1 MDLGKNIVIGIYLDL
16 SKAFDTLN
24 KDILID
30 KLFRYGIRG
39 IPNNWIKSYLTDRT
53 QMTIIKDILS
63 GKSPI
68 DIGVPQGSILGL
80 IFFLLYINDLPN
92 FDPEIF
98 TLMFADDSSL
108 FLYGPNLDDLM
119 TRTKSVIT
127 KVKLWIDT
135 NKLSLNV
142 NNFH

>member
-1 MDLGKNIVIGIYLDL
+1 MDFGKKHSTEYAIMALQNFTNLQFEKGNYVIGLYLDL

-39 IPNNWIKSYLTDRT
+39 IPNNWIKSYLTDRS
-53 QMTIIKDILS
+53 QMTIIIDILS

-68 DIGVPQGSILGL
+68 NIGVPQGSILGP

-108 FLYGPNLDDLM
+108 FFYTNLISMNL
-119 TRTKSVIT
+119 
-127 KVKLWIDT
+127 
-135 NKLSLNV
+135 
-142 NNFH
+142 

>member
-1 MDLGKNIVIGIYLDL
+1 MALQNFINLQFEKGNYVIGIYLDL
-16 SKAFDTLN
+16 DTLN

-68 DIGVPQGSILGL
+68 DIGVPQGSIL
-80 IFFLLYINDLPN
+80 
-92 FDPEIF
+92 
-98 TLMFADDSSL
+98 
-108 FLYGPNLDDLM
+108 
-119 TRTKSVIT
+119 V
-127 KVKLWIDT
+127 
-135 NKLSLNV
+135 
-142 NNFH
+142 